1 VLTRWS
7 PSFPILAFT
16 SGLLLAFALV
26 EPRISVRPSA
36 DVDAVAEVEGAEP
49 IASPAVAGR

>member
-1 VLTRWS
+1 
-7 PSFPILAFT
+7 FPILAFT

-36 DVDAVAEVEGAEP
+36 DVDAVAEVEDAEH